1 MKEKE
6 DSNISEKEKINSWL
20 EKQILIWNGIPI
32 NKLSGKN
39 RVSQLSSNIKVK
51 NEDNLITEKCK
62 ETKKF
67 DLDEKR
73 KENIRQEISC
83 SNTNKV
89 EKNEKNQNGDMR
101 LRFKDWSDLHN
112 YLLVS
117 MKQG

>member
-6 DSNISEKEKINSWL
+6 DSSISEKEKINNWL
-20 EKQILIWNGIPI
+20 EKQILIWNGIPV

-51 NEDNLITEKCK
+51 NEDNLIIEKYK
-62 ETKKF
+62 ETKKPN
-67 DLDEKR
+67 LDVKK
-73 KENIRQEISC
+73 KENLRQEISC
-83 SNTNKV
+83 NNTNKV
-89 EKNEKNQNGDMR
+89 ERNKNQNGDMR